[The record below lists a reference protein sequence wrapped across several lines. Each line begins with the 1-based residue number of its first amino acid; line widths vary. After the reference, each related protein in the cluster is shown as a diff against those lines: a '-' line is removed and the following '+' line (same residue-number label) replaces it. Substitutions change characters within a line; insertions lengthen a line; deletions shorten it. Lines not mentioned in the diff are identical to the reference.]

1 MSRKERRALAK
12 HVPQDQQEELSN
24 QIALFGKLPA
34 SCSLCRDSF
43 DKKDRDMLSSWKVVI
58 IQETVRLYC
67 PHCVQKTEKEID
79 NERS

>member
-1 MSRKERRALAK
+1 MAKRVPHAQKEKLA
-12 HVPQDQQEELSN
+12 DQV
-24 QIALFGKLPA
+24 ALFGKLPE

-43 DKKDRDMLSSWKVVI
+43 DKKDLQMLSAWKVVV

-67 PHCVQKTEKEID
+67 PHCIQKTEEGIG

>member
-1 MSRKERRALAK
+1 MSRKERRALSK
-12 HVPQDQQEELSN
+12 RVPQEQKEKLADQV
-24 QIALFGKLPA
+24 ALFGKLPE

-43 DKKDRDMLSSWKVVI
+43 DQKDRDMLSSWKVVV

-67 PHCVQKTEKEID
+67 PHCVQKAEKEID